1 MRYIAPCLLLVTGS
15 GRAVYPD
22 MGSREMEV
30 GVGYINCCVGAA
42 LDAPAVAALLSRM
55 ALQAE
60 ALPGGGA
67 VRVRVPPT
75 RSDVLHACDVME
87 ARRPGG
93 PPAPGCRPSWRC
105 APLWPG
111 VAGAML
117 PDCWHCVLAGGKEP
131 KCWVGLHVADLQL
144 RQGLHAAGP
153 GRASQ

>member
-1 MRYIAPCLLLVTGS
+1 
-15 GRAVYPD
+15 VYPD

-30 GVGYINCCVGAA
+30 GVAYINRCVGTA
-42 LDAPAVAALLSRM
+42 LDAAAVAALLSRM

-93 PPAPGCRPSWRC
+93 PPAAGCRPRWRC
-105 APLWPG
+105 VPLWPG

-117 PDCWHCVLAGGKEP
+117 LYRSALRARWRKGARMLAG
-131 KCWVGLHVADLQL
+131 CVCC
-144 RQGLHAAGP
+144 
-153 GRASQ
+153 